1 MPVDVKDIN
10 SNHTFEALYFECKP
24 GSEVCYRLPKETPDA
39 TYFQLDLIVA
49 RIESLMYSAILP
61 DEEEATE
68 ETEIYNW
75 TLGDQDC
82 VVLKQMV
89 QTKNNSIEADVQDF
103 DFNQDAAIDVEQLP
117 PHQDESHAVDNDE
130 EISFKSAVAAAAIL
144 TIL

>member
-1 MPVDVKDIN
+1 
-10 SNHTFEALYFECKP
+10 
-24 GSEVCYRLPKETPDA
+24 
-39 TYFQLDLIVA
+39 
-49 RIESLMYSAILP
+49 MYSTILS

-103 DFNQDAAIDVEQLP
+103 DFNQDPAIDVEQLP
-117 PHQDESHAVDNDE
+117 PHQDESQCG
-130 EISFKSAVAAAAIL
+130 
-144 TIL
+144 